1 MTLAQKWASTPR
13 RYRPIDGGPPVQ
25 GIPMASGERFQAGDL
40 RGYLDSYALIQ
51 SARPESGI

>member
-1 MTLAQKWASTPR
+1 
-13 RYRPIDGGPPVQ
+13 
-25 GIPMASGERFQAGDL
+25 MASGERFQAGDL